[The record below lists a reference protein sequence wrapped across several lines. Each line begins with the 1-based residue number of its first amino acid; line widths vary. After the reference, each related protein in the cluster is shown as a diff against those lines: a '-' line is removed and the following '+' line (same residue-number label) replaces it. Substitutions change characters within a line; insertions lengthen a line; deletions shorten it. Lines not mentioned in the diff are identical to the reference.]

1 MIELR
6 WLHDTF
12 DKAEDISEHA
22 VLVRDK
28 HGNHRPL
35 ILQYRDDYIDR
46 YLELPH
52 EKPWITVKCYNPPKD
67 KP

>member
-6 WLHDTF
+6 WLHDPF
-12 DKAEDISEHA
+12 ENAEDISEHA

-28 HGNHRPL
+28 NGEHRPL
-35 ILQYRDDYIDR
+35 ILQYRDNYIDR

-52 EKPWITVKCYNPPKD
+52 EKPWITVEYEK

>member
-12 DKAEDISEHA
+12 EDLEGISDHA
-22 VLVRDK
+22 VIVRDK
-28 HGNHRPL
+28 KNNHRPL
-35 ILQYRDDYIDR
+35 ILQYRDNYIAR

-52 EKPWITVKCYNPPKD
+52 EKPWITVEYEN